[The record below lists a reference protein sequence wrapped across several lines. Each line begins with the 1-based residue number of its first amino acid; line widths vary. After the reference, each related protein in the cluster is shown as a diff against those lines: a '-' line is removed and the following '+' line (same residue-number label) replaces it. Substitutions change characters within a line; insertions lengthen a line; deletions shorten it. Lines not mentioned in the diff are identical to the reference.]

1 MLKPIVAGNWK
12 MNKTPQEGKSFIDDV
27 VDSLRPHSLKLPSN
41 ISHIPMKHYAYPKYQ
56 MIRS

>member
-27 VDSLRPHSLKLPSN
+27 VGSLPTINNVN
-41 ISHIPMKHYAYPKYQ
+41 IIFHAKTV
-56 MIRS
+56 

>member
-27 VDSLRPHSLKLPSN
+27 TSRLPTINNINIIFVLNSLV
-41 ISHIPMKHYAYPKYQ
+41 
-56 MIRS
+56 

>member
-27 VDSLRPHSLKLPSN
+27 ANRLPLIDNVNIIFVLHSLV
-41 ISHIPMKHYAYPKYQ
+41 
-56 MIRS
+56 